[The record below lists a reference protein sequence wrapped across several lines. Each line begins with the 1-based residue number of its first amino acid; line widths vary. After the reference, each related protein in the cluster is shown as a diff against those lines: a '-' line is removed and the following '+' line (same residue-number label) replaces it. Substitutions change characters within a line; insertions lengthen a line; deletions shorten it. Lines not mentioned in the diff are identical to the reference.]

1 MDSFRSISVV
11 SVAQLILVGAMGPAL
26 ADEEEDSHR
35 RQHHRG
41 HAQTVSH
48 SRADYPVIWNW
59 IAAVDDTEPSQ
70 HPADKRDRVSVNS
83 SPQ

>member
-11 SVAQLILVGAMGPAL
+11 SVAQMVLIGAMAPAL
-26 ADEEEDSHR
+26 ADDGEEDGHR
-35 RQHHRG
+35 RHHHLRG

-59 IAAVDDTEPSQ
+59 IAAEDSRNDEATGRS
-70 HPADKRDRVSVNS
+70 
-83 SPQ
+83 